1 MQGLGY
7 IISIFSVVLL
17 AIAAWETASRDPLL
31 QLCLIGGVA
40 TSILGM
46 ALRYAAHRRDRRE
59 LKRLS

>member
-1 MQGLGY
+1 LKGAGY
-7 IISIFSVVLL
+7 IISIFSVLL
-17 AIAAWETASRDPLL
+17 LGTVAWSAAPEDPLL
-31 QLCLIGGVA
+31 RWCLILGVA